1 MKNALL
7 IAGGGTLGCYTYME
21 LLRNGWKL
29 DVIDAE
35 QRISFNRN
43 LRWIRGMVSD
53 ELLKDVFAQKRYDAI
68 VDFIHYTDPAEYR
81 RRGAMLLD
89 NTEQLIFLSSY
100 RVYSD
105 VDKVVTEETPQWLD
119 VCKDEYFLTHE
130 SYAVP
135 KSHNESWLRS
145 TGKKN
150 WTIIRPMISFSHYRL
165 DLVTQG
171 AQTFFLRAREGK
183 KTLLPAASRYLT
195 AGVNWAGN
203 AGKMIAR
210 LCGNPRALGEAFTIG
225 MGETH
230 TWNDVAEIYS
240 DVLGAEFEWVD
251 TDAYIQ
257 YATSGGYMAKC
268 MLYFDRLI
276 DRQVDVSKVLN
287 VTGLTGNDL
296 TTTKEGILYELEY
309 LAGRPDLVQRFKN
322 TANRELLQKMD
333 EYLAGKGE
341 RR

>member
-1 MKNALL
+1 MKHALL

-21 LLRNGWKL
+21 LLRLGWKV

-35 QRISFNRN
+35 QRISFNRH
-43 LRWIRGMVSD
+43 LRWIQGMVSD
-53 ELLKDVFAQKRYDAI
+53 ELLNDVLTQNRYDAI
-68 VDFIHYTDPAEYR
+68 VDFIHYTDPIAYR
-81 RRGAMLLD
+81 RRGTLLMKH
-89 NTEQLIFLSSY
+89 TGQLIFLSSY

-105 VDKVVTEETPQWLD
+105 VDKIVTEDTPQWLD
-119 VCKDEYFLTHE
+119 VCRDEYFLTHE
-130 SYAVP
+130 NYAIP
-135 KSHNESWLRS
+135 KSQNERWIRS
-145 TGKKN
+145 CGQKN

-203 AGKMIAR
+203 AGKLIAH
-210 LCGNPRALGEAFTIG
+210 LCGNPNALGQAFTIG

-240 DVLGAEFEWVD
+240 EVLGAEFEWVD

-257 YATSGGYMAKC
+257 YATGGGYMAKC
-268 MLYFDRLI
+268 MLFYDRLL
-276 DRQVDVSKVLN
+276 DRQVDISKVLHA
-287 VTGLTGNDL
+287 TGLKIEDL
-296 TTTKEGILYELEY
+296 VTTKDGILYELEY
-309 LAGRPDLVQRFKN
+309 LAGRPDLVQRFEN
-322 TANRELLQKMD
+322 TASREILQKMD
-333 EYLAGKGE
+333 AYLERQGE
-341 RR
+341 GQ